1 MWCCQCQQDVPAARA
16 ASGPPSCPRCKTLLP
31 PRRDSVVAA
40 TSITDCGLE
49 LDSFT
54 RATRPLPSVRQRLAL
69 EHRGAEL
76 RRLERM
82 LRSTIRRDRGNGPT
96 ALRELARPFD
106 EPGDDM
112 SVVLR
117 PSAAILRRPPRA
129 ATPSPAWGISLL
141 LAAGGTALVCGL
153 LLLVAANMRLHA
165 GAWRWGF
172 ATTIAGQGLLIGG
185 LAAMA
190 ARLWRNSRRLNSQ
203 LEVLDRRL
211 VDVQRTVASTSPAPF
226 SLRIERAD
234 HTPLVLT

>member
-16 ASGPPSCPRCKTLLP
+16 VSGPPSCPRCKTLLP
-31 PRRDSVVAA
+31 LRSDSVVAA
-40 TSITDCGLE
+40 TSVSDCGLE

-54 RATRPLPSVRQRLAL
+54 RATKPLPSVRQRLAL

-82 LRSTIRRDRGNGPT
+82 LRSTIRRDSGNAPT
-96 ALRELARPFD
+96 TLREFAGPFD
-106 EPGDDM
+106 EPREDV

-117 PSAAILRRPPRA
+117 PSAATQRRPPHA
-129 ATPSPAWGISLL
+129 AKPSPAWGISLL
-141 LAAGGTALVCGL
+141 LIAGGTALVCGL
-153 LLLVAANMRLHA
+153 LLLVAANLRLHA

-172 ATTIAGQGLLIGG
+172 AATIAGQGLLIGG

-203 LEVLDRRL
+203 LDVLDRRL
-211 VDVQRTVASTSPAPF
+211 VDVQRTVATTSPAPL
-226 SLRIERAD
+226 SLRIQRAEP
-234 HTPLVLT
+234 TPLVLT